1 MGEDDERERGQIDMQ
16 AKFHSFIFLLA
27 VLFAGSA
34 VYAGPSDS
42 REKSPSEV
50 GRFQLFQ
57 GNYISID
64 LKRQQTSTHTGIFLI
79 DTKTGT
85 VKLYLNKID
94 EQGRYIE
101 TWLPTD
107 LQPEK

>member
-1 MGEDDERERGQIDMQ
+1 MTVYQGGKKLSS
-16 AKFHSFIFLLA
+16 ALCSLLRTGGI
-27 VLFAGSA
+27 LNGS
-34 VYAGPSDS
+34 S
-42 REKSPSEV
+42 K
-50 GRFQLFQ
+50 RFQLFQ

-64 LKRQQTSTHTGIFLI
+64 LKRQQTSSHAGIFLI

-85 VKLYLNKID
+85 VKRYLNKID
-94 EQGRYIE
+94 EPGRYIE

>member
-1 MGEDDERERGQIDMQ
+1 MGV
-16 AKFHSFIFLLA
+16 KFHSFIFLLA
-27 VLFAGSA
+27 IVFAASA
-34 VYAGPSDS
+34 VYAGPSAS
-42 REKSPSEV
+42 KEASSSEI

-57 GNYISID
+57 GSYISID
-64 LKRQQTSTHTGIFLI
+64 LKRQQTSSHTGIFLL

-85 VKLYLNKID
+85 VKRYLNKID

-107 LQPEK
+107 LQLEK

>member
-1 MGEDDERERGQIDMQ
+1 MGKYDEIRKEEIDMGI
-16 AKFHSFIFLLA
+16 KFHSFIFLLA
-27 VLFAGSA
+27 IVFAGSA
-34 VYAGPSDS
+34 VYAGPPDS
-42 REKSPSEV
+42 KEKSSSEV

-64 LKRQQTSTHTGIFLI
+64 LKRQQTSSHMGIFLL
-79 DTKTGT
+79 DTKTGV
-85 VKLYLNKID
+85 VKRYLNKID
-94 EQGRYIE
+94 EQGKYIE

>member
-1 MGEDDERERGQIDMQ
+1 MAKEEISMG
-16 AKFHSFIFLLA
+16 AKLQSFIFLFA
-27 VLFAGSA
+27 IVFAGGA
-34 VYAGPSDS
+34 VYAASSDS
-42 REKSPSEV
+42 KEKSYSEV

-64 LKRQQTSTHTGIFLI
+64 LKRQQTSPHTGIFLI

-85 VKLYLNKID
+85 VKRYLNKID

>member
-1 MGEDDERERGQIDMQ
+1 LGKDDEMEKEEINMRVR
-16 AKFHSFIFLLA
+16 FHSVILLLA

-34 VYAGPSDS
+34 VYAGPPDS
-42 REKSPSEV
+42 KDKSSSEI

-64 LKRQQTSTHTGIFLI
+64 LKRQQTSSHTAIFLL

-85 VKLYLNKID
+85 VKRYLNKID

>member
-1 MGEDDERERGQIDMQ
+1 MQ
-16 AKFHSFIFLLA
+16 VKLYSFILLLA
-27 VLFAGSA
+27 FVLAGSVA
-34 VYAGPSDS
+34 YAGPSDPK
-42 REKSPSEV
+42 EKSSSEV

-64 LKRQQTSTHTGIFLI
+64 LKRQQTSTHTGVFLL
-79 DTKTGT
+79 DTKTGA
-85 VKLYLNKID
+85 VKRYVNKID
-94 EQGRYIE
+94 EQGKYIE

>member
-1 MGEDDERERGQIDMQ
+1 MEKEEISMG
-16 AKFHSFIFLLA
+16 AKLHSFIFLLA
-27 VLFAGSA
+27 IIFAGSA
-34 VYAGPSDS
+34 VYAQSSDS
-42 REKSPSEV
+42 KDKTYSEV

-57 GNYISID
+57 GNYVSFDI
-64 LKRQQTSTHTGIFLI
+64 KKQQTSSHTGIFLL

-85 VKLYLNKID
+85 VKRYVNKID

-107 LQPEK
+107 IQSEK

>member
-1 MGEDDERERGQIDMQ
+1 MEKEGIDMRV
-16 AKFHSFIFLLA
+16 KIHSFIFLFA
-27 VLFAGSA
+27 VVLAGST

-42 REKSPSEV
+42 KEKASSEI

-64 LKRQQTSTHTGIFLI
+64 LKRQQTSSHTGISLI
-79 DTKTGT
+79 DTKRGT
-85 VKLYLNKID
+85 VKRYLNKID
-94 EQGRYIE
+94 EQGRCRE

>member
-1 MGEDDERERGQIDMQ
+1 MGVR
-16 AKFHSFIFLLA
+16 FHSFIFLVA
-27 VLFAGSA
+27 IVFAGSA

-42 REKSPSEV
+42 TEKSSSEI

-64 LKRQQTSTHTGIFLI
+64 LKRQQTSSHTGIFLL

-85 VKLYLNKID
+85 VKRYLNKID

-107 LQPEK
+107 IQLEK

>member
-1 MGEDDERERGQIDMQ
+1 MEKYDEIRKEEIDMGV
-16 AKFHSFIFLLA
+16 KFHSFIFLLA
-27 VLFAGSA
+27 IVFAGSA
-34 VYAGPSDS
+34 VYAGPPDS
-42 REKSPSEV
+42 KEKSSSEV

-64 LKRQQTSTHTGIFLI
+64 LKRQQTSSHMGIFLL
-79 DTKTGT
+79 DTKTGV
-85 VKLYLNKID
+85 VKRYLNKID
-94 EQGRYIE
+94 EQGKYIE

>member
-1 MGEDDERERGQIDMQ
+1 LGKDDEMERGQIDMR

-27 VLFAGSA
+27 VVLAGST

-42 REKSPSEV
+42 KEKAPSEI

-64 LKRQQTSTHTGIFLI
+64 LKRQQTSSHMGVFLL
-79 DTKTGT
+79 DTKTGA
-85 VKLYLNKID
+85 VKRYLNKID
-94 EQGRYIE
+94 EQGKYIE

-107 LQPEK
+107 LQAEK

>member
-1 MGEDDERERGQIDMQ
+1 MEKEEINMGV
-16 AKFHSFIFLLA
+16 KFHSFIFLLA
-27 VLFAGSA
+27 IVFAGSA
-34 VYAGPSDS
+34 VYAESSASKD
-42 REKSPSEV
+42 KAYSEV

-64 LKRQQTSTHTGIFLI
+64 LKRQQTSSHTGIFLL
-79 DTKTGT
+79 DTKTGM
-85 VKLYLNKID
+85 VKRYLNKID

-107 LQPEK
+107 IQSEK